1 VNTPDPKRWK
11 KIEVEEYENLVQQVK
26 PKPPLLKHCVWAF
39 IVGGLICLLAQ
50 LIMNYLLK
58 QGIGKVEASSYTA
71 VIMIFLGA
79 FLTGI
84 GIYDELGKRAGAG
97 SIVPITGFANAI
109 VASAME
115 FKREGY
121 IFGVGARIFTVAG
134 PTLLFGFVVA
144 VLIGL
149 IKVFISS

>member
-1 VNTPDPKRWK
+1 
-11 KIEVEEYENLVQQVK
+11 
-26 PKPPLLKHCVWAF
+26 
-39 IVGGLICLLAQ
+39 
-50 LIMNYLLK
+50 MNYLLN

-121 IFGVGARIFTVAG
+121 IFGVGARIFT
-134 PTLLFGFVVA
+134 
-144 VLIGL
+144 
-149 IKVFISS
+149 